1 MKVMYSEIL
10 DELIIVLEQ
19 RRNFLLM
26 ETRHLKTFELNG
38 VFANIFL
45 KECGYET
52 IGKL

>member
-10 DELIIVLEQ
+10 DELVIVLEQ
-19 RRNFLLM
+19 ERNFLLM
-26 ETRHLKTFELNG
+26 ETRELKSFEING
-38 VFANIFL
+38 SFANIFL